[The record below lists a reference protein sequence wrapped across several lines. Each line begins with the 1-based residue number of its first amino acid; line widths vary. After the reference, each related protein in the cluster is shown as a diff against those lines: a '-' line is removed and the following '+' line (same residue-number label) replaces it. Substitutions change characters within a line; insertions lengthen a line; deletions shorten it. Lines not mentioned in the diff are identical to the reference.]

1 MLNAVYLVKYTQLKA
16 TLRYHLSE
24 EILLL
29 EEERAAVMKKFPKP
43 KCDALVALQLEQ
55 VKEQMQQRGKH
66 PHFRFDKSLYKV
78 QKKSLMLLG
87 L

>member
-1 MLNAVYLVKYTQLKA
+1 
-16 TLRYHLSE
+16 
-24 EILLL
+24 
-29 EEERAAVMKKFPKP
+29 MKKFPKP

-55 VKEQMQQRGKH
+55 VKKQMQQRGKH